1 MKKTELIQWRTE
13 YYVYIEPDL
22 HNNMCYTL
30 QSKVTRFVSFFS
42 FLFFS
47 LQFFFRLYMR
57 NWKHRF
63 SCCFLL
69 CLFFFITD
77 SEFHSALRFIFYFVC
92 AVWCYTQHCLNRF
105 FFFILYSY
113 FGVRF
118 CFEFF
123 FSQFFFFEVCPI
135 VIFRR
140 EKERKRHW
148 HLCIV
153 LWLILCEAICVVQVR
168 RLNMPVLDV
177 NEITS
182 HTQNLLCDD
191 KIINKQ
197 QQGMAT
203 PVHTHAANRQRK
215 ILSFCPVRFIHD
227 SLSLSRTH
235 FFLSVVVDNF
245 VVFIRI
251 FIVIFVLFIV
261 ILASYCALNT
271 FPWHIDSHWLC
282 TENKEHEMESQWK
295 NRRTK
300 HWKMKRDVNMT
311 RSMEFCSVASGV
323 GNGE

>member
-1 MKKTELIQWRTE
+1 MKKTELNQWRTE

-69 CLFFFITD
+69 CLFFLLPI
-77 SEFHSALRFIFYFVC
+77 
-92 AVWCYTQHCLNRF
+92 LN
-105 FFFILYSY
+105 FILLCASY
-113 FGVRF
+113 FILCVLFDVTLNIVSIGS
-118 CFEFF
+118 F
-123 FSQFFFFEVCPI
+123 FSYYIRISVFGFVLSFFSLNFFFEVCPI

-148 HLCIV
+148 HLYIV

-295 NRRTK
+295 NRRIK

>member
-1 MKKTELIQWRTE
+1 MF
-13 YYVYIEPDL
+13 
-22 HNNMCYTL
+22 TL
-30 QSKVTRFVSFFS
+30 NQTFTIICVTHYNLKSLGSCLSFRFFS
-42 FLFFS
+42 FLYS
-47 LQFFFRLYMR
+47 FFFVYTCEIESIVFRVVFFCVSFFYY
-57 NWKHRF
+57 RF
-63 SCCFLL
+63 WISFCFALHILFCVCCLML
-69 CLFFFITD
+69 HSTLSQSVLFFHI
-77 SEFHSALRFIFYFVC
+77 IFVFRCSVLFW
-92 AVWCYTQHCLNRF
+92 VF
-105 FFFILYSY
+105 FLSI
-113 FGVRF
+113 
-118 CFEFF
+118 
-123 FSQFFFFEVCPI
+123 FFFEVCPI

>member
-1 MKKTELIQWRTE
+1 MF
-13 YYVYIEPDL
+13 
-22 HNNMCYTL
+22 TL
-30 QSKVTRFVSFFS
+30 NQTFTIICVTHYNLKSLGSCLSFRFFS
-42 FLFFS
+42 FLYSFFFVYTCEIESIVFRVVFFCVSFFLLPILNFILLCASYFILCVLFDVTLNIVSIGSFFSYYIRISVFGFVLSFFS
-47 LQFFFRLYMR
+47 L
-57 NWKHRF
+57 N
-63 SCCFLL
+63 
-69 CLFFFITD
+69 
-77 SEFHSALRFIFYFVC
+77 
-92 AVWCYTQHCLNRF
+92 
-105 FFFILYSY
+105 
-113 FGVRF
+113 
-118 CFEFF
+118 
-123 FSQFFFFEVCPI
+123 FFFEACPI

-271 FPWHIDSHWLC
+271 FPWHIDSH
-282 TENKEHEMESQWK
+282 
-295 NRRTK
+295 
-300 HWKMKRDVNMT
+300 
-311 RSMEFCSVASGV
+311 
-323 GNGE
+323 